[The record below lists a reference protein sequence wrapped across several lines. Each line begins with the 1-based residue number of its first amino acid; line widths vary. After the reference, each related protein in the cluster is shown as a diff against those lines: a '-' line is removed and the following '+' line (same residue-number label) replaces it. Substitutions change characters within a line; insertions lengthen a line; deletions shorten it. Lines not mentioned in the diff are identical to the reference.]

1 MPSPT
6 PAATSAGTIAVSAT
20 SAPAAR
26 AAMTAA
32 ERRADRKANPPLAM
46 ITLTVMLGL
55 IMAIID
61 ASIVNVALNDMAGNL
76 GSSVDEIGWV
86 ATGYILANVIIM
98 PLNGWL
104 TARFG
109 RRNFYAACVVIF
121 TVASVLCGTATNVW
135 QLVFYRV
142 IQGLGGGALQPTAQ
156 AILFES
162 YPPEK
167 RAGAMAIF
175 GLGAMVG
182 PAIGP
187 TLGGVIVDN
196 YSWPLIFYI
205 NIPIG
210 IVAFLMTLAFIRDP
224 VYLKRDRSPI
234 DVAGLALLTAGVSS
248 LQYVLERGQRE
259 DWFSSTTILILTV
272 VAVVSLV
279 VFCFKEW
286 YDPRPL
292 VDLRVFTSRA
302 FSAGSIIGV
311 VTGFGLFGTALILPL
326 FLQNVLGFTATE
338 TGFVLLPGAIAT
350 AISMPIASRLTAKV
364 DGRAM
369 IAFGMLVF
377 ALSAWWMGSLYQ
389 QSGYWDVFWPRA
401 VQGFALGFLFVPLS
415 TATLGE
421 IVREKM
427 ANATGIYTLVRQLGG
442 SLGIAILQLLQTRY
456 ADNAYATLAAGVT
469 PANPNIATFLRDLH
483 GTPAQL
489 YAMVMLNA
497 TVISYDIVLRL
508 CGIIFVLAT
517 PMVLLLTWRKA
528 APGDPAAA
536 PAAAE

>member
-1 MPSPT
+1 MSVP
-6 PAATSAGTIAVSAT
+6 VSAPR
-20 SAPAAR
+20 SAA

-32 ERRADRKANPPLAM
+32 ERRAERKANPPLAM

-76 GSSVDEIGWV
+76 GSSIDEIGWV

-109 RRNFYAACVVIF
+109 RRNFYAACVAIF
-121 TVASVLCGTATNVW
+121 TVASVLCGTAHNVW

-156 AILFES
+156 AIMFES

-167 RAGAMAIF
+167 RANAMAIF

-196 YSWPLIFYI
+196 YAWPLIFYI

-210 IVAFLMTLAFIRDP
+210 IVAFLMTLAYIRDP
-224 VYLKRDRSPI
+224 VYLKRDKSPI
-234 DVAGLALLTAGVSS
+234 DYTGLGLLTAGVAS

-259 DWFSSTTILILTV
+259 DWFSSPTIAILTV

-292 VDLRVFTSRA
+292 VDLKVFKSRA
-302 FSAGSIIGV
+302 FSAGSVIGV
-311 VTGFGLFGTALILPL
+311 VTGFGLFGTALVLPL

-338 TGFVLLPGAIAT
+338 TGLVLLPGAIAT
-350 AISMPIASRLTAKV
+350 AVSMPVASRLGAKL

-369 IAFGMLVF
+369 IAFGLLLF
-377 ALSAWWMGSLYQ
+377 AVSAWWMGGINQ
-389 QSGYWDVFWPRA
+389 DSGYWDVFWPRA
-401 VQGFALGFLFVPLS
+401 MQGFALGFIFVPLT

-421 IVREKM
+421 ISRQSM

-456 ADNAYATLAAGVT
+456 QDNAYATLAAGVT
-469 PANPNIATFLRDLH
+469 PANPNVARFLHDLH
-483 GTPAQL
+483 GSAAQL

-497 TVISYDIVLRL
+497 TVISYDVVLRL
-508 CGIIFVLAT
+508 CGIIFVVSAPL
-517 PMVLLLTWRKA
+517 VLLLAGRKA
-528 APGDPAAA
+528 PGPNAA
-536 PAAAE
+536 PAPIAD

>member
-1 MPSPT
+1 MPSSPRSG
-6 PAATSAGTIAVSAT
+6 PG
-20 SAPAAR
+20 
-26 AAMTAA
+26 
-32 ERRADRKANPPLAM
+32 ERKASPPLSM

-86 ATGYILANVIIM
+86 ATGYILANVIVM

-109 RRNFYAACVVIF
+109 RRNFYAACVAIF
-121 TVASVLCGTATNVW
+121 TIASFLCGTATNVW

-142 IQGLGGGALQPTAQ
+142 IQGFGGGALQPTAQ

-162 YPPEK
+162 YPPER

-182 PAIGP
+182 PALGP

-196 YSWPLIFYI
+196 FSWPLIFYI

-224 VYLKRDRSPI
+224 AYLKRDTSSI
-234 DVAGLALLTAGVSS
+234 DYVGLGLLTAGVAS

-259 DWFSSTTILILTV
+259 DWFSSSTIAVLTL
-272 VAVVSLV
+272 VAVGSLV
-279 VFCFKEW
+279 VFCVKEW

-292 VDLRVFTSRA
+292 VNLRVFKSRA
-302 FSAGSIIGV
+302 FAAGNLIGV
-311 VTGFGLFGTALILPL
+311 VTGFGLFGTALVIPL

-338 TGFVLLPGAIAT
+338 TGFALLPGALAT
-350 AISMPIASRLTAKV
+350 AVSMPIASRLVAKI
-364 DGRAM
+364 DGRFM

-377 ALSAWWMGSLYQ
+377 AVSAWLMGGLNQS
-389 QSGYWDVFWPRA
+389 SGYWNVFWPRA

-421 IVREKM
+421 VERSQM

-442 SLGIAILQLLQTRY
+442 SLGIAILQFLQTRY
-456 ADNAYATLAAGVT
+456 QDGAYAALASGVVPSNAGVD
-469 PANPNIATFLRDLH
+469 AFLGDMH
-483 GTPAQL
+483 GSIAQL
-489 YAMVMLNA
+489 YSMVMLNA
-497 TVISYDIVLRL
+497 TVISYDVVLRL

-517 PMVLLLTWRKA
+517 PLAMLLRWRRNA
-528 APGDPAAA
+528 GAGGPPAAA
-536 PAAAE
+536 AE